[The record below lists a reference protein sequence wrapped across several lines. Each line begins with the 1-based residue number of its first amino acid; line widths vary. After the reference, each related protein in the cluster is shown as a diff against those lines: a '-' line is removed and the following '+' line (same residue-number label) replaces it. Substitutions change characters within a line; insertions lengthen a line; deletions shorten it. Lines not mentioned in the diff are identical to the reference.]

1 MVLLKGI
8 KIFNHWLKAEY
19 FKSLTLL
26 CVRTRHKAC
35 EHPIPSSTPV
45 PVISYQIPH
54 THLLLWFALF
64 MPPPPCNLGG
74 AVITTQ
80 LPHCLPTE
88 LSIQYTS
95 SLKLPALLQLCL
107 QHFISHY
114 TADSQPCSSSRQA
127 DSLYSLPTHDR
138 HTCALLPAVRLR

>member
-45 PVISYQIPH
+45 PVISYQIPPH
-54 THLLLWFALF
+54 TLAALICTLHAATSLQ
-64 MPPPPCNLGG
+64 PRWRRNYY
-74 AVITTQ
+74 T
-80 LPHCLPTE
+80 
-88 LSIQYTS
+88 TS
-95 SLKLPALLQLCL
+95 SLPPYRAIDTIHIQPQTPCPPSTVPSTFHQPLYGRLTAV
-107 QHFISHY
+107 FIF
-114 TADSQPCSSSRQA
+114 QA
-127 DSLYSLPTHDR
+127 GRFSILPTN
-138 HTCALLPAVRLR
+138 P